1 MGSTSL
7 GPPAGMIGRAADGAP
22 ALARQASDAGSD
34 WTFSGSPLPL
44 ERLHQR
50 YRKRLEA
57 IAFRILR
64 DQGDAEDVVQR
75 IFLRL
80 PKATF
85 RGESSV
91 WTYLYRAAVNTSVNT
106 LRSRRR
112 RERLQRDLTL
122 AAAPA
127 EPGRAA
133 FDAATPSPE
142 SQVLEGEILG
152 GVARALLAVKPQHR
166 RVLVMRIVWGLSNS
180 EIARREG
187 IPIATVGTWLRRG
200 RAELAKEMGP
210 MLEELE
216 EK

>member
-1 MGSTSL
+1 M
-7 GPPAGMIGRAADGAP
+7 GPPVGVIGGTADAAP
-22 ALARQASDAGSD
+22 AVARQPSDAAPE
-34 WTFSGSPLPL
+34 WTFSGSPLSL

-64 DQGDAEDVVQR
+64 DQGDAEEVVQR

-80 PKATF
+80 PKTSF
-85 RGESSV
+85 RCESSV

-127 EPGRAA
+127 ETGRAV
-133 FDAATPSPE
+133 FDAASPSPE

-166 RVLVMRIVWGLSNS
+166 RVLVMRIVWG
-180 EIARREG
+180 
-187 IPIATVGTWLRRG
+187 
-200 RAELAKEMGP
+200 
-210 MLEELE
+210 
-216 EK
+216 